1 MPDSDRVRIL
11 LNTLNFQAHIV
22 VDRALVNKVSPT
34 TIGGNA
40 RASTIPIEKIRSLT
54 RR

>member
-22 VDRALVNKVSPT
+22 VDRALVNKVSP
-34 TIGGNA
+34 
-40 RASTIPIEKIRSLT
+40 EKRLPAAHQ
-54 RR
+54 RFR